1 MQKTITVTMVA
12 MQFVLGAARLDAQ
25 PAQPAPSARQ
35 SSDESGIVA
44 GTKGGVN
51 AARLSHEERGESR
64 IGVVAGAWMGRRLTG
79 VIGLQLEG
87 LYSAKGERSFDNTI
101 AIDYLEVPLLVMLKS
116 AQTEHLRPMFFSGPG
131 VEFKLR
137 TRYDDIPDRFQE
149 EFNQFVHGREFEWV
163 IGAGL
168 DAPYG
173 TRHVTLEARYTFGLT
188 PVFDAEPTD
197 SDSEKRNRV
206 FSVLVGYRFK

>member
-1 MQKTITVTMVA
+1 MEI
-12 MQFVLGAARLDAQ
+12 
-25 PAQPAPSARQ
+25 
-35 SSDESGIVA
+35 
-44 GTKGGVN
+44 
-51 AARLSHEERGESR
+51 
-64 IGVVAGAWMGRRLTG
+64 
-79 VIGLQLEG
+79 
-87 LYSAKGERSFDNTI
+87 
-101 AIDYLEVPLLVMLKS
+101 PLLVTLKS
-116 AQTEHLRPMFFSGPG
+116 AETERLRPMFFTGPG

-137 TRYDDIPDRFQE
+137 TRYGDVPNDDFQE
-149 EFNQFVHGREFEWV
+149 GFNQFVHGREFEWV

-206 FSVLVGYRFK
+206 FSILVGYGFK